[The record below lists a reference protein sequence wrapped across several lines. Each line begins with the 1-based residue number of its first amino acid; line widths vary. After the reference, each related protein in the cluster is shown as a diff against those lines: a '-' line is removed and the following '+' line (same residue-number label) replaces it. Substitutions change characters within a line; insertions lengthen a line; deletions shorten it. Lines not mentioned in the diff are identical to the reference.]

1 MILIISYPQSSPS
14 YRQTQALIRELNR
27 IGRHDVQIVELSDF
41 PMRMHLNMS
50 YNSSGENRYR
60 LHLADGSQIYLEE
73 VSAVW
78 WHHSQPFAE
87 LIEFPTALDNP
98 AHRHFAIREAETAF
112 RGLWQTS
119 SALWINDIQREE
131 AASHKSWQLNLAREL
146 GLTIPDTLITN
157 SPEAA
162 RQYWSQYPG
171 EIIYKAFHSNN
182 KIRRWE
188 TRLLKPEEE
197 ALAQSIQ
204 LTPVIFQRYV
214 PVLYD
219 LRITIVGDR
228 IFAAEL
234 HTQQGNYQV
243 DVRLNHNMPCYP
255 HTLPADVAQKL
266 LTLMERLGL
275 EYGAIDMRLTP
286 DGDYV
291 FLEINPNGYYFYI
304 EEATGMPI
312 SRTLAQRLSQGR
324 SGVSRSP
331 EVPPRTVAVV

>member
-1 MILIISYPQSSPS
+1 MILIISYPDSSE
-14 YRQTQALIRELNR
+14 TQVLLRELTR
-27 IGRHDVQIVELSDF
+27 IGRHDVHIVDLSEF
-41 PMRMHLNMS
+41 PMRMQLNMS
-50 YNSSGENRYR
+50 YNSSGENRYC
-60 LHLADGSQIYLEE
+60 LHLADGSQIHLEE

-78 WHHSQPFAE
+78 WHHYQPFAE

-98 AHRHFAIREAETAF
+98 AHRHFAIKEAETAF
-112 RGLWQTS
+112 RGFWQTS
-119 SALWINDIQREE
+119 NALWINDIQRES
-131 AASHKSWQLNLAREL
+131 AALHKPWQLNQAREL

-171 EIIYKAFHSNN
+171 EIVYKAFHSNH

-197 ALAQSIQ
+197 ALAESIQ

-214 PVLYD
+214 PALYD

-234 HTQQGNYQV
+234 HTQKGEYQV
-243 DVRLNHNMPCYP
+243 DVRLNRNMPCYP
-255 HTLPADVAQKL
+255 HTLPAEIAQKL

-291 FLEINPNGYYFYI
+291 FLEINPNGSYFYI
-304 EEATGMPI
+304 ESATELPI

-324 SGVSRSP
+324 SGADSSH
-331 EVPPRTVAVV
+331 EVPPSTVAVV